1 SLDCQDCWPN
11 EADGGAQA
19 RQTSAEDLLRPAC
32 RGKPFHCDDYFSG
45 LLDLDSPTFRKLHLQ

>member
-45 LLDLDSPTFRKLHLQ
+45 LLTRAKAPRFPACFI